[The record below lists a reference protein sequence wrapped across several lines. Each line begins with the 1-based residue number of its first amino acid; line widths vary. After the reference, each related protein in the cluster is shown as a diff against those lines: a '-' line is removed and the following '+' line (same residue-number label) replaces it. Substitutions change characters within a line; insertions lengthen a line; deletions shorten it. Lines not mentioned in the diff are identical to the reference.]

1 MKATKIGSCVIAVVI
16 GLWGSAAWADSLC
29 PDLAQQAA
37 ADAQVKQAEALDRA
51 GKAREAY
58 SAAKK
63 ASFDC
68 VTDYKRHEALLK
80 RTAKVVGAEEEKKG
94 QLNEAF
100 EWYERAQ
107 SEADAGRMQ
116 RKMVESKPN
125 DINTVSHAIDYF
137 RNHNDAAQEKT
148 MRAQALKN
156 VEKALTA
163 EEKSFASVAKNSL
176 TELGLAKDWSYY
188 AQAGEDQVRAR
199 AGKRGDTVAA
209 EDGRKF
215 LELALSYYDR
225 AQQLDKA
232 QKVRDK
238 ARALAKQHESKG
250 EGLVAADY
258 YAIAGDSTK
267 ASAVQKETE
276 AREQKA
282 EESRKKTF
290 KKDQD
295 DLEKA
300 LGF

>member
-1 MKATKIGSCVIAVVI
+1 MKTTTIGSCVIAVVI

-225 AQQLDKA
+225 AQQPDKA

>member
-1 MKATKIGSCVIAVVI
+1 MKMTGIVSFVIAGVVI
-16 GLWGSAAWADSLC
+16 LGVSTAWADSLC
-29 PDLAQQAA
+29 PDKAQQAA
-37 ADAQVKQAEALDRA
+37 ADALVKQAEDFERA

-58 SAAKK
+58 VSAKK
-63 ASFDC
+63 ANVDC
-68 VTDYKRHEALLK
+68 VTDYNRHEALLK

-100 EWYERAQ
+100 AWYERAQ
-107 SEADAGRMQ
+107 SVESAGRMQ
-116 RKMVESKPN
+116 RKMVEAKPN
-125 DINTVSHAIDYF
+125 DIITVSHAIDYF
-137 RNHNDAAQEKT
+137 KNHNDAAQEKA
-148 MRAQALKN
+148 MRTHAMKN
-156 VEKALTA
+156 VEKALAA

-176 TELGLAKDWSYY
+176 TELALAKNWSDH
-188 AQAGEDQVRAR
+188 AQAGEDRVRAR
-199 AGKRGDTVAA
+199 ADKRGDTVAA

-225 AQQLDKA
+225 AQQANKA

-238 ARALAKQHESKG
+238 ARALAKQFESKG
-250 EGLVAADY
+250 EGVVAADY
-258 YAIAGDSTK
+258 YGIAGDGNK
-267 ASAVQKETE
+267 ASDVQKETE
-276 AREQKA
+276 IREQKA

>member
-1 MKATKIGSCVIAVVI
+1 VKTTGIVSVVIA
-16 GLWGSAAWADSLC
+16 GLLALGGSPAWADSLC
-29 PDLAQQAA
+29 PDKGQQNA
-37 ADAQVKQAEALDRA
+37 ADAQLKQAEDLDRA
-51 GKAREAY
+51 GKFRDAY
-58 SAAKK
+58 SAAQK
-63 ASFDC
+63 ANIEC
-68 VTDYKRHEALLK
+68 ITDYKRHDALLK
-80 RTAKVVGAEEEKKG
+80 RTAKAAGAEDEKKG
-94 QLNEAF
+94 QLKEAF

-107 SEADAGRMQ
+107 SPADAGRMQ
-116 RKMVESKPN
+116 RKMVEAKPD
-125 DINTVSHAIDYF
+125 DINTVSRAIDYF
-137 RNHNDAAQEKT
+137 KRQDDAAQEKS
-148 MRAQALKN
+148 MRAHALKN
-156 VEKALTA
+156 VNKALGA

-176 TELGLAKDWSYY
+176 TELELAKNWSYY

-199 AGKRGDTVAA
+199 AAKRGDTVAA

-225 AQQLDKA
+225 AQQPDKV

-250 EGLVAADY
+250 EGVAAADY
-258 YAIAGDSTK
+258 YVIAGESGK